1 MKPRELLDAL
11 SVAAKLKDT
20 TRHCYT
26 EEGRHE
32 SVAEHSWM
40 MTLMAFLL
48 MEEFPEA
55 DMNKVIQMCIIHD
68 LGECFT
74 GDIPTFDK
82 GEADE
87 VREQDLLK
95 NWVNSLPDD
104 TAQKMTELY
113 REMEERTTLE
123 AKIYKAIDSQE
134 ALIQHNLSDL
144 DTWTDLEKS
153 FNLTY
158 ADDKVQFSNYMTQ
171 LREEIRKDTQAKLA
185 DEEIMS

>member
-1 MKPRELLDAL
+1 MNPRELLDTL
-11 SVAAKLKDT
+11 SVAARLKDT

-26 EEGRHE
+26 EGGRHE

-40 MTLMAFLL
+40 MSFMAFLL

-55 DMNKVIQMCIIHD
+55 DMNKVVQMCLIHD

-82 GEADE
+82 GAADE
-87 VREQDLLK
+87 VKEQDLLK
-95 NWVNSLPDD
+95 NWVNSLPAA
-104 TAQKMTELY
+104 TAQKMTALY
-113 REMEERTTLE
+113 REMEERTSLE

-144 DTWTDLEKS
+144 DTWTDFEKS
-153 FNLTY
+153 FNLSY
-158 ADDKVQFSNYMTQ
+158 ADDKVQFSDYMTQ
-171 LREEIRKDTQAKLA
+171 LRGEIRKDTLAKLG
-185 DEEIMS
+185 E